1 MNEYCFL
8 RKCATEINKQLS
20 FMVYLGKPLD
30 QTYCF
35 IDFLFLVMHDIGP
48 SLPLLGGKKS

>member
-1 MNEYCFL
+1 
-8 RKCATEINKQLS
+8 
-20 FMVYLGKPLD
+20 MVYLGKPLD

-35 IDFLFLVMHDIGP
+35 IDFLFLVMHDIAP